1 MSDLEQ
7 SLGRR
12 FARLT
17 TNLVVAR
24 PALWRLFRPLTRM
37 QFDRLAPQWTS
48 MRSTEAF
55 AALELALDALP
66 AEPSKVLD
74 LGTGTGLAA
83 FAVARRFPGASVV
96 GSDIAEEMLVQAREA
111 TPPELADR
119 VRFEAADAAQL
130 PFPPGSFD
138 LVVAREHDPVLRRA
152 RARGRPGRSRAPLVL
167 GRTANADLGAARA
180 APRGARSPR
189 IYGLCGLHGRPRY
202 RVPCPP
208 GRGRVISATK
218 GRSRRGSTGPDVLSS
233 RGHGYT
239 SRPAAR

>member
-24 PALWRLFRPLTRM
+24 PVLWRVLRPLTRL

-55 AALELALDALP
+55 AALERALDALP
-66 AEPSKVLD
+66 SEPSAVLD

-83 FAVARRFPGASVV
+83 FAVARRFPTASVV
-96 GSDIAEEMLVQAREA
+96 GSDIAEEMLAQAREA

-119 VRFEAADAAQL
+119 VRFEAADAAHL
-130 PFPPGSFD
+130 PFAPGSFD
-138 LVVAREHDPVLRRA
+138 LVVLANMIPFFDELARVTAPGGHVLFSFSGGPQTPIWVPPDRLRTE
-152 RARGRPGRSRAPLVL
+152 L
-167 GRTANADLGAARA
+167 GRRGFSDFADFTADPATAFLARKA
-180 APRGARSPR
+180 EP
-189 IYGLCGLHGRPRY
+189 
-202 RVPCPP
+202 
-208 GRGRVISATK
+208 T
-218 GRSRRGSTGPDVLSS
+218 
-233 RGHGYT
+233 
-239 SRPAAR
+239 

>member
-1 MSDLEQ
+1 VSDLEQ

-24 PALWRLFRPLTRM
+24 PALWRLFRPLTRR

-66 AEPSKVLD
+66 AEPSRVLD

-96 GSDIAEEMLVQAREA
+96 GSDIAEEMLAQAREA
-111 TPPELADR
+111 TPRELADR

-138 LVVAREHDPVLRRA
+138 LVVLANMIPFFDELERVVAPGGHVLFSFSGGPQTPIWVPPERL
-152 RARGRPGRSRAPLVL
+152 GEEL
-167 GRTANADLGAARA
+167 GRRGFTDFADFEAGQATAFLAR
-180 APRGARSPR
+180 
-189 IYGLCGLHGRPRY
+189 
-202 RVPCPP
+202 
-208 GRGRVISATK
+208 K
-218 GRSRRGSTGPDVLSS
+218 GGDI
-233 RGHGYT
+233 
-239 SRPAAR
+239 